1 MEGEK
6 QELTVTSFLTLFK
19 NQISI
24 VVACEHLLLGR

>member
-6 QELTVTSFLTLFK
+6 QELTVASFLTLFK

-24 VVACEHLLLGR
+24 VIACEY